1 MTLGEIRLRVVRTD
15 AERQIRM
22 SQHAEEIRRQLA
34 ESARVK
40 QSFSEELIARIGS
53 FAEKCAAA
61 LRGGGKIVFF
71 GNGGSAADALH
82 LAAELVVRLRTDRPG
97 LAALALTTNPSVL
110 TAAGNDYGFERI
122 FSRQIESLVSAQD
135 VLVALSTSGASP
147 NMLRGAEAGKLSGAF
162 VVGFTG
168 ETGGA
173 LAQKVDLL
181 LNVPSQ
187 DAQRI
192 QEAHITI
199 GHITCSLIEQL
210 ATKKA

>member
-1 MTLGEIRLRVVRTD
+1 M
-15 AERQIRM
+15 A
-22 SQHAEEIRRQLA
+22 SSAEEIRRQLE

-40 QSFSEELIARIGS
+40 RSFSDELIGRIGQ
-53 FAEKCAAA
+53 FVEKSAAA

-82 LAAELVVRLRTDRPG
+82 LAAELVVRLRTDRRG

-110 TAAGNDYGFERI
+110 TAAGNDYGFEHI
-122 FSRQIESLVSAQD
+122 FSRQIESLVAPQD
-135 VLVALSTSGASP
+135 ILVALSTSGASP
-147 NMLRGAEAGKLSGAF
+147 NIVHGVEAGRARGAYLVA
-162 VVGFTG
+162 FTG

-173 LAQKVDLL
+173 LADRVDIL

-187 DAQRI
+187 DPQRI

-199 GHITCSLIEQL
+199 GHIACALIERL
-210 ATKKA
+210 ATT

>member
-1 MTLGEIRLRVVRTD
+1 MASSAD
-15 AERQIRM
+15 
-22 SQHAEEIRRQLA
+22 EIRRQLE

-40 QSFSEELIARIGS
+40 QSFSNELIGRIAQ
-53 FAEKCAAA
+53 FAEKSAAA
-61 LRGGGKIVFF
+61 LRAGGKLVFF

-82 LAAELVVRLRTDRPG
+82 LAAELVVRLRTDRHS

-122 FSRQIESLVSAQD
+122 FSRQIESLVAPQD

-147 NMLRGAEAGKLSGAF
+147 NIVRGVEAGRARSAYLVA
-162 VVGFTG
+162 FTG

-173 LAQKVDLL
+173 LAHKVDLL

-187 DAQRI
+187 DPQRI

-199 GHITCSLIEQL
+199 GHIACALIEQL
-210 ATKKA
+210 AAK